1 MTIVSEYV
9 FIIGGGKKPLHEQS
23 TKPTNFKLTQT
34 YSLLWTWLEAKR
46 SKSKVVRV
54 VHQVLIKNI
63 KTDHNAPNVFK
74 PYTMKIQK
82 DLQVTLAKQI
92 EEFLKK
98 FEIKRWWL
106 VRIWFVKVIA
116 PPARLERATNW
127 FEVRYS
133 IHWATGAS
141 WDIIPRFILGG

>member
-1 MTIVSEYV
+1 M
-9 FIIGGGKKPLHEQS
+9 
-23 TKPTNFKLTQT
+23 
-34 YSLLWTWLEAKR
+34 EAKR

-98 FEIKRWWL
+98 FEIKR
-106 VRIWFVKVIA
+106 
-116 PPARLERATNW
+116 
-127 FEVRYS
+127 
-133 IHWATGAS
+133 
-141 WDIIPRFILGG
+141 